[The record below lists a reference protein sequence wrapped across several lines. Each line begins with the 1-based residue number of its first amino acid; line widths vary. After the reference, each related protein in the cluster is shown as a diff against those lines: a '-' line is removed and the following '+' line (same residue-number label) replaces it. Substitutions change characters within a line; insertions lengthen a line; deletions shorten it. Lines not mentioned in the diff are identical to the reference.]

1 MNFNNPIYEIKDSQ
15 GETVMVSQVSDIHHG
30 VKCNWQVGI
39 FQNRQ
44 AAEKWVADPVRTR
57 TYERDQATDQL
68 NHNQLGAAC
77 KAAGVG
83 VPRSRAGRLDKLK
96 SLPLKA

>member
-1 MNFNNPIYEIKDSQ
+1 MEEDKPTYEISDREC
-15 GETVMVSQVSDIHHG
+15 ETVMVTQVTTYLGGSI
-30 VKCNWQVGI
+30 NWQVGT
-39 FQNRQ
+39 FPSRQ
-44 AAEKWVADPVRTR
+44 AAEDWIGDPVRTR

-68 NHNQLGAAC
+68 DHNQLGAAC